1 MKKRP
6 PNILLRKAR
15 EAQRWKQADL
25 AAKLGVSPISIGRWE
40 RGDVLPSRHYQKKL
54 SQLFD
59 LSPQALGFLTEVS
72 SHEGAEENNFILDPM
87 IPSSP
92 TLIGRDELLNLII
105 HQLHPSIALY
115 GLPGIGKT
123 ALASAL
129 ASILVQQQHSFD
141 GVLWVGLGP
150 HPKHGPHLAR
160 WETLLGRA
168 RVRSTY
174 RSQF

>member
-59 LSPQALGFLTEVS
+59 LSPQALAF
-72 SHEGAEENNFILDPM
+72 
-87 IPSSP
+87 
-92 TLIGRDELLNLII
+92 
-105 HQLHPSIALY
+105 
-115 GLPGIGKT
+115 
-123 ALASAL
+123 
-129 ASILVQQQHSFD
+129 
-141 GVLWVGLGP
+141 
-150 HPKHGPHLAR
+150 
-160 WETLLGRA
+160 
-168 RVRSTY
+168 
-174 RSQF
+174 